1 MWLESLAKK
10 FDEPCFLCDKRIGC
24 YLTQEEVGRVV
35 AVEAS
40 DETTEIYEKVINRI
54 LAYREESIASLSDN
68 FFTQYAPSTG
78 KVNIIHPYSHLDDL
92 ANTLI
97 NWLDYTGLIARAEG
111 RIMIAPSK
119 ENEVV
124 SIIHDNTPLIDGAES
139 QEAFQRKYGLDL
151 KHKEDLRS
159 FD

>member
-1 MWLESLAKK
+1 M
-10 FDEPCFLCDKRIGC
+10 
-24 YLTQEEVGRVV
+24 
-35 AVEAS
+35 
-40 DETTEIYEKVINRI
+40 
-54 LAYREESIASLSDN
+54 SDN

-111 RIMIAPSK
+111 RIMIAPCK
-119 ENEVV
+119 ENEVI

-139 QEAFQRKYGLDL
+139 QEVFQRKYGLDL

>member
-1 MWLESLAKK
+1 M
-10 FDEPCFLCDKRIGC
+10 
-24 YLTQEEVGRVV
+24 
-35 AVEAS
+35 
-40 DETTEIYEKVINRI
+40 
-54 LAYREESIASLSDN
+54 SDN

-111 RIMIAPSK
+111 RIMIAPGK
-119 ENEVV
+119 ENEVI
-124 SIIHDNTPLIDGAES
+124 SIIHDNTPLIGGAES
-139 QEAFQRKYGLDL
+139 QEVFQRKYGLDL